1 MRRQFALL
9 GVQFDV
15 RSTDYNR
22 FQEKMARGVAQMY
35 MWGWVADYPDAENF
49 LFLLYGPNIKA
60 GKGGENASNYVNPA
74 YDALF
79 EKMRDLPDGAE
90 KEQVI
95 AQMIQLLQ
103 DDAPWMFGLFPK
115 SGGAFQQW
123 VGNAKPTQM
132 VRNTL
137 QYMKIDPV
145 LRNKKIAEW
154 NTPVWW
160 PLGLFALLLCAIV
173 WPAWRAVRRQDRQT
187 AFGDVAK
194 EGAR

>member
-1 MRRQFALL
+1 
-9 GVQFDV
+9 
-15 RSTDYNR
+15 
-22 FQEKMARGVAQMY
+22 
-35 MWGWVADYPDAENF
+35 
-49 LFLLYGPNIKA
+49 
-60 GKGGENASNYVNPA
+60 
-74 YDALF
+74 
-79 EKMRDLPDGAE
+79 MRDLPDGTE